1 VRGTWAAPV
10 GQGNAADAA
19 LVALKNGS
27 GNYYDGEQCLYPLV
41 PTAGHI
47 ASRAVSDSLAD
58 LWTLFSRDGG
68 LDVSSPSVTTPDGGT
83 ASGRF
88 DGGYGAVVVNVS
100 RLASGETTV
109 LRVVLAWH
117 HPNRFHF
124 GSLLG
129 NRYTATYAG
138 ALAAATAVG
147 RSVDTVVANIQRW
160 HGLIFST
167 DLPVDWKDFLVNS
180 MAALAKTSM
189 WFGDGSWRQF
199 ESFSDDDPDPVHIHL
214 YRSLP
219 YAAFFPE
226 LDRSLL
232 SGAYALWQ
240 NRTSGY
246 VRAFALLCA
255 RRQHTIFFLV
265 GARAFMLSVSCVDRV
280 TTVDRSH
287 FMRART
293 HTHAHTRAHTHTHTN
308 TNTCTHHTHTHT
320 HAHTHTHTHTHHTS
334 HITHHTSH
342 TQTLTLTH
350 THHTLSRVRADG
362 III

>member
-19 LVALKNGS
+19 LVALKNSS
-27 GNYYDGEQCLYPLV
+27 GNYYYGEQCLFPLV
-41 PTAGHI
+41 PPSTGHV

-100 RLASGETTV
+100 RLAPSETTV

-147 RSVDTVVANIQRW
+147 RSVDTVIANIQRW

-189 WFGDGSWRQF
+189 WFSDGSWRQF

-246 VRAFALLCA
+246 VRACVRIALCTPTTHHFLLG
-255 RRQHTIFFLV
+255 RRTCLHALF
-265 GARAFMLSVSCVDRV
+265 
-280 TTVDRSH
+280 
-287 FMRART
+287 FMRRPCY
-293 HTHAHTRAHTHTHTN
+293 HR
-308 TNTCTHHTHTHT
+308 
-320 HAHTHTHTHTHHTS
+320 
-334 HITHHTSH
+334 
-342 TQTLTLTH
+342 
-350 THHTLSRVRADG
+350 
-362 III
+362 